1 MVVSSNLVAATSIP
15 RFGMACFHSH
25 MTPPGRQTSH
35 ITPNSI
41 KETLSSSSG
50 LSQELI
56 LKLPCDIIFPSL
68 PGQFDIPH
76 LTMTHF
82 QLDY

>member
-35 ITPNSI
+35 IT
-41 KETLSSSSG
+41 LSSSSG

-76 LTMTHF
+76 LTITHF